1 MSPFRRGAVALV
13 RSHGRIRRVLPRGHR
28 AYPGAGGWLYL
39 DLRESPMMLAR
50 VLRIYEAPKVKALRA
65 VLRPGDVFVDVGA
78 NKGDFSLLAA
88 RLMHDRGRVLC
99 FEPEPANV
107 GWIERSV
114 ARNRYES
121 IEVLPIALADAEGT
135 ATLHLGEK
143 SGWHSLLRTDGVAV
157 TGSIDVP
164 TRRLDDV
171 LAERGIERVDAVK
184 IDVEG
189 AEDRVLDGAERTLRG
204 THRMTV
210 LLDLHPGR
218 GVDPV
223 ATSTRLTEWGFAL
236 RNPDDIE
243 RPLEGPVTPATR
255 SVLAVR

>member
-1 MSPFRRGAVALV
+1 MSVPSRLALALV
-13 RSHGRIRRVLPRGHR
+13 RRHARVRRVLPPGHH
-28 AYPGAGGWLYL
+28 AYRTAGGWTYL

-50 VLRIYEAPKVKALRA
+50 VLRLYEAPKVAALRA

-99 FEPEPANV
+99 VEPEPANV
-107 GWIERSV
+107 EWITRSI
-114 ARNRYES
+114 ARNRYKS
-121 IEVLPIALADAEGT
+121 IEVLPFALADADGS

-143 SGWHSLLRTDGVAV
+143 SGWHSLVSTEGVAV
-157 TGSIDVP
+157 TGTVEVP
-164 TRRLDDV
+164 TKRLDDE
-171 LAERGIERVDAVK
+171 LAKRGIARVDAIK

-189 AEDRVLDGAERTLRG
+189 AEEQVLTGAAQALGG
-204 THRMTV
+204 THPMTV

-218 GVDPV
+218 GVNPV
-223 ATSTRLTEWGFAL
+223 AAGARLIAHGFEL
-236 RNPDDIE
+236 RDPENME
-243 RPLEGPVTPATR
+243 RPLPGAVTATTR